1 MQIKIGDI
9 IVIDAHNDHGI
20 LQSVKNDYA
29 YIYWHDGIVRSIAV
43 TTLIELLRMKRW
55 THYAI

>member
-1 MQIKIGDI
+1 MQIDIGDI
-9 IVIDAHNDHGI
+9 IVIDAHSDHGVVE
-20 LQSVKNDYA
+20 SVEKGYT
-29 YIYWHDGIVRSIAV
+29 YIYWNDGVIRSIAC